1 MNSLVFDTHAFVKRL
16 TGAGMPI
23 EQPEILAEEQAR
35 LVDERLATK
44 IDLELL
50 KRDLTIRIGGMV
62 VIATGILFGGEVL
75 RLIAAGSPRP

>member
-1 MNSLVFDTHAFVKRL
+1 MNALIFDTHAFVKRL

-23 EQPEILAEEQAR
+23 EQAEVLAEEQAR

-50 KRDLTIRIGGMV
+50 KRDLTIRLGGMI
-62 VIATGILFGGEVL
+62 VIATGILLASKFF
-75 RLIAAGSPRP
+75 A

>member
-1 MNSLVFDTHAFVKRL
+1 MNSLVFDIHAFVKRL

-23 EQPEILAEEQAR
+23 EQAEILAEEQAR

-50 KRDLTIRIGGMV
+50 KHDLTIRLDGMI
-62 VIATGILFGGEVL
+62 VIATGILL
-75 RLIAAGSPRP
+75 AAKFFA

>member
-1 MNSLVFDTHAFVKRL
+1 MNALIFDTHAFVKRL

-23 EQPEILAEEQAR
+23 EQAEVLAEEQAR

-50 KRDLTIRIGGMV
+50 KRDLTIRLGDMI
-62 VIATGILFGGEVL
+62 VIATGILLASKFF
-75 RLIAAGSPRP
+75 A